1 MPPPNGQNI
10 TNLSG
15 IWVIVRQGL
24 SNNLDAIFQ
33 LGRKSWIIRKA
44 ISASTATLKITQGSD
59 KHDDS
64 PACAPTEWM
73 TLEPALAGGLEGTPE
88 KRLLTWAKFEH
99 NDNLFGRVIIRSH
112 YVSGQRTEDGR
123 VRPLIEP
130 FTKVVTKPDSESILT
145 EAVVLAPET
154 TGAEEKMDKAFIHD
168 FIRSVYH
175 GWTAEQIWAV
185 EIVGEEPLL
194 TRRIVVCEGSYAE
207 CARAFYRLA

>member
-1 MPPPNGQNI
+1 MPPQNGQNI

-15 IWVIVRQGL
+15 TWVMDKGL
-24 SNNLDAIFQ
+24 SNNLDAVFKLQGI
-33 LGRKSWIIRKA
+33 SWIIRKV

-59 KHDDS
+59 EVDDS
-64 PACAPTEWM
+64 PTCAPTEWM

-130 FTKVVTKPDSESILT
+130 FTKVVSKPDSESILT
-145 EAVVLAPET
+145 EAVVLAPDT
-154 TGAEEKMDKAFIHD
+154 TGTEVEMDKAFIHD

-175 GWTAEQIWAV
+175 GWTAEQIWTV
-185 EIVGEEPLL
+185 EIIEEEPLL
-194 TRRIVVCEGSYAE
+194 TRRIVVWKGSYAE
-207 CARAFYRLA
+207 CARAFYRLT

>member
-1 MPPPNGQNI
+1 MPPQNGQNI

-15 IWVIVRQGL
+15 TWVMDNGL
-24 SNNLDAIFQ
+24 SNNLDAVFKLQGI
-33 LGRKSWIIRKA
+33 SWIIRKV

-59 KHDDS
+59 EDDDS
-64 PACAPTEWM
+64 PSCAPTEWM
-73 TLEPALAGGLEGTPE
+73 KLEPALAGGLEGTPE

-130 FTKVVTKPDSESILT
+130 FTKVVSKPDSESILT
-145 EAVVLAPET
+145 EAVVLAPEA
-154 TGAEEKMDKAFIHD
+154 TGTEVKMDKAFIHD

-175 GWTAEQIWAV
+175 GWTAEQIWTV
-185 EIVGEEPLL
+185 EIVEEERLL
-194 TRRIVVCEGSYAE
+194 TRRIVVWEGSYAE
-207 CARAFYRLA
+207 CARAFYRLT